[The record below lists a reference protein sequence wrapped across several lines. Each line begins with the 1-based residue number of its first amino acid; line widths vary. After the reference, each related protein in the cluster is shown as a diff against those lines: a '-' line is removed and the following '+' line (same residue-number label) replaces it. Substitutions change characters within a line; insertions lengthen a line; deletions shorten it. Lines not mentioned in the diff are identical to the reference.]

1 MYFFNVGENI
11 EQYFICAWPILHQ
24 TVAMFGQMKNW
35 ILFIWHEYNNFQSS
49 NYWFEFNHVWN
60 QNSWWPLCETKDKF
74 ICSMQY
80 VMILMKSELQNRK
93 NVFLNFNWILYTVF
107 VLYRIICSSVWRID
121 AIPYVAVVYIAFPFK
136 NFPVW
141 MLQEYISIASYKQI
155 RIRCVCVSPVHP
167 SVSPVS
173 PTGTRNSANVLCSEK
188 QTLGFISKSIYLL
201 NVARVRHAVLL
212 NFFQSLFSR
221 AEKKTKRR
229 KTKLFL
235 SFKFKQWKWVAINV
249 RERDTY
255 ILIVESVSTNI
266 YIYWHSNLKSFVF
279 CFVFIFICSFLFV
292 SALNIN
298 KYW

>member
-1 MYFFNVGENI
+1 M
-11 EQYFICAWPILHQ
+11 L
-24 TVAMFGQMKNW
+24 
-35 ILFIWHEYNNFQSS
+35 
-49 NYWFEFNHVWN
+49 
-60 QNSWWPLCETKDKF
+60 
-74 ICSMQY
+74 
-80 VMILMKSELQNRK
+80 
-93 NVFLNFNWILYTVF
+93 
-107 VLYRIICSSVWRID
+107 RIG

-167 SVSPVS
+167 SVSP
-173 PTGTRNSANVLCSEK
+173 TGTRNSANILCSEK
-188 QTLGFISKSIYLL
+188 QTLGFISSSIYLL

-249 RERDTY
+249 KERDTY

-266 YIYWHSNLKSFVF
+266 YIYWHSNLKSF
-279 CFVFIFICSFLFV
+279 IFLFRFHFYLFI
-292 SALNIN
+292 SFRLGS
-298 KYW
+298 KYK